1 MGNVCHTARTVPGA
15 EGTCQEHLLSCV
27 KVVINANILINIV
40 TNGYIVVLL
49 GPTLWVALWANCGWA
64 ISKFS

>member
-1 MGNVCHTARTVPGA
+1 MGNICHTARTVPGA
-15 EGTCQEHLLSCV
+15 EGTRQEHLLSCA

-40 TNGYIVVLL
+40 TNGYVVVLF
-49 GPTLWVALWANCGWA
+49 GSTLCGSSWTNCGWA